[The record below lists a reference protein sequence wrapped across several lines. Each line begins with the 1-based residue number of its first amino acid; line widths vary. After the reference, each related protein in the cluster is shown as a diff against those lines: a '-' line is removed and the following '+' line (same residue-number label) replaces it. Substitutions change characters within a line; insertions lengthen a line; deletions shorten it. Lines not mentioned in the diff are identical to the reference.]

1 MPPTSVTV
9 VGGGITGLSA
19 ALHLSRRLTRSGI
32 RINLIDRSQRTGGWV
47 HSERVHLKDG
57 KGHEAEVLVESG
69 PRTLRPASKS
79 ILELV
84 SILSVASG
92 AYAPQGPVEGT
103 GFGISTVSVGVA
115 SSCLTSGQTV
125 VQSTSTAANASL
137 PVDTLA

>member
-1 MPPTSVTV
+1 MPPTSFTV

-19 ALHLSRRLTRSGI
+19 AFHLSRRLTRSGI

-84 SILSVASG
+84 SFLSGASG
-92 AYAPQGPVEGT
+92 ACAPREQSA
-103 GFGISTVSVGVA
+103 IA
-115 SSCLTSGQTV
+115 LIITS
-125 VQSTSTAANASL
+125 
-137 PVDTLA
+137 